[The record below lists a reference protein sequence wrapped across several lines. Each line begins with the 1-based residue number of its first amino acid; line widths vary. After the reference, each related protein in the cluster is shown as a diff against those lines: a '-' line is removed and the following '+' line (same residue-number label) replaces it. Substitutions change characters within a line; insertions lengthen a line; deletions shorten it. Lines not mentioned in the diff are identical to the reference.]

1 MVAPGPRSP
10 ILQVLPE
17 RLAGLGRARVVSR
30 YGGVITAGTVIAVL
44 VLGTTQR
51 RFPAT
56 QGWGYAIYAIHDTF
70 FLRLKG
76 YTYTAEFPYSLIW
89 WGSVVGVSLAILV
102 ALLAGRS
109 FVRRP
114 HVQLTRQLI
123 GHAHLHGILIGTVR
137 VLNRFGLGS
146 ELIRDVALCEGM
158 MAVRRVADQP
168 TVTPGEIRAAERRTQ
183 LAVQIATLRRVPR
196 LDILV
201 AHRLWLDAFLALRFA
216 QPAAADRLLLR
227 VERQVGAA
235 LQQEA
240 EQSSESAFDWP
251 RLAADLLILLRSE
264 DTTSLASSTDL
275 RRALLDRAR
284 SYLELRYLRK
294 SAYAEQMRELPIA
307 LAPDQLA
314 VQAHIAEGIAA
325 ILCAVSEDPHRT
337 LAYLEAVNGLSF
349 MLDMAETFARASQDD
364 LLPRLHALT
373 SDLPRVEHLRLTGR
387 RAAALVDER
396 RADWINALSSGNTV
410 VQQADF
416 DVLQLRA
423 DTLALAAGPGVSAE
437 RSDL

>member
-1 MVAPGPRSP
+1 
-10 ILQVLPE
+10 
-17 RLAGLGRARVVSR
+17 
-30 YGGVITAGTVIAVL
+30 
-44 VLGTTQR
+44 
-51 RFPAT
+51 
-56 QGWGYAIYAIHDTF
+56 
-70 FLRLKG
+70 
-76 YTYTAEFPYSLIW
+76 
-89 WGSVVGVSLAILV
+89 
-102 ALLAGRS
+102 
-109 FVRRP
+109 
-114 HVQLTRQLI
+114 
-123 GHAHLHGILIGTVR
+123 
-137 VLNRFGLGS
+137 
-146 ELIRDVALCEGM
+146 
-158 MAVRRVADQP
+158 
-168 TVTPGEIRAAERRTQ
+168 
-183 LAVQIATLRRVPR
+183 
-196 LDILV
+196 
-201 AHRLWLDAFLALRFA
+201 
-216 QPAAADRLLLR
+216 
-227 VERQVGAA
+227 
-235 LQQEA
+235 
-240 EQSSESAFDWP
+240 
-251 RLAADLLILLRSE
+251 
-264 DTTSLASSTDL
+264 
-275 RRALLDRAR
+275 
-284 SYLELRYLRK
+284 
-294 SAYAEQMRELPIA
+294 MRELPIA